1 MVGTSMVKGIKV
13 NKVNKQLRN
22 SFAKRRSF
30 PGATL
35 KHLKYCVVPSLVGET
50 PDRIT
55 MYGKCNDINNKNLTP
70 EKIAN
75 KIGDIAILY
84 PGYGLNDVLMSAMIC
99 RRSKFLNKKVK
110 SMNFLLKIICEE
122 NWYFFID
129 NSNIEIKDLE
139 RWYTSVR
146 IRKY

>member
-35 KHLKYCVVPSLVGET
+35 KHLKYCVVPSLVDET

-99 RRSKFLNKKVK
+99 RRSKFLNKEVK

>member
-35 KHLKYCVVPSLVGET
+35 KHLKYCVVPSLVDET
-50 PDRIT
+50 PDIT

-122 NWYFFID
+122 N
-129 NSNIEIKDLE
+129 
-139 RWYTSVR
+139 
-146 IRKY
+146 